1 MSNTTLHTPDTLR
14 ARSEEVSAYLPALLA
29 DAQHLAATVL
39 LGEHGRKRA
48 GQGDNFWQYRPAQP
62 GDSRRRID
70 WRQSGRTDGH
80 FVRETEWQAAQ
91 SVMLWIDDAG
101 SMTYSGHKDRPSKL
115 RRAQT
120 LGMAIAILA
129 QRAGERI
136 GLMNLPEPPRSGKAQ
151 LLNMARALM
160 DPIEAAD
167 YGAPRPQVLP
177 NGSRGVFLSDFMGD
191 IAATET
197 ALTTAADRGVKGAIV
212 HILDPTEESFPF
224 DGRTVFQ
231 SMTGAV
237 EFETMRAKTLRD
249 AYLDRL
255 AARKAALQTL
265 CVRTGWRYYCHHTD
279 GPAEPALLW
288 LYAALERAR

>member
-1 MSNTTLHTPDTLR
+1 MSDTTLHTPDTLR
-14 ARSEEVSAYLPALLA
+14 ARSEEVSACLPALLA

-62 GDSRRRID
+62 GDSLRQID

-91 SVMLWIDDAG
+91 SVMLWVDDAQ

-120 LGMAIAILA
+120 LAMAVAILA
-129 QRAGERI
+129 SRAGERT
-136 GLMNLPEPPRSGKAQ
+136 GLMHLPEPPRSGKAQ

-160 DPIEAAD
+160 DPDEAED
-167 YGAPRPQVLP
+167 YGAPKPRVLP
-177 NGSRGVFLSDFMGD
+177 SGSRAVFFSDFMGD
-191 IAATET
+191 VSKTEAALS
-197 ALTTAADRGVKGAIV
+197 AAADRGVKGAIV
-212 HILDPTEESFPF
+212 HLLDPTEESFPF

-231 SMTGAV
+231 SMSGAV
-237 EFETMRAKTLRD
+237 EFETLKAKTLRD
-249 AYLDRL
+249 AYLERL
-255 AARKAALQTL
+255 ANRKAALQML
-265 CVRTGWRYYCHHTD
+265 CKRTGWRYLCHHTD

-288 LYAALERAR
+288 LYTALERTR

>member
-1 MSNTTLHTPDTLR
+1 MSQSTLHTPETLR
-14 ARSEEVSAYLPALLA
+14 ARSEEISAGLPPLLV

-39 LGEHGRKRA
+39 LGDHGRKRA

-91 SVMLWIDDAG
+91 SVMFWVDDAQ
-101 SMTYSGHKDRPSKL
+101 SMAYSGDKRRPSKL
-115 RRAQT
+115 RRAQS
-120 LGMAIAILA
+120 LAMALAILA

-136 GLMNLPEPPRSGKAQ
+136 GLMHLPEPPRSGKAQ

-160 DPIEAAD
+160 DQHQSDD
-167 YGAPRPQVLP
+167 YGTPKPRVLP
-177 NGSRGVFLSDFMGD
+177 NGSRAVFLSDFMGD
-191 IAATET
+191 VTQTEAALS
-197 ALTTAADRGVKGAIV
+197 AAADRGVKGALM
-212 HILDPTEESFPF
+212 HILDPTEETFPF

-231 SMTGAV
+231 SMSGTV
-237 EFETMRAKTLRD
+237 EFETMKAKTLRE

-265 CVRTGWRYYCHHTD
+265 CARTGWRYMCHHTD
-279 GPAEPALLW
+279 GSAEPALLW
-288 LYAALERAR
+288 LYTALERTR